1 MRAMREIRG
10 GVIHA
15 PLSRC
20 PPLEGGGAPEP
31 HDRRDLEGV
40 GVGEENDWL

>member
-20 PPLEGGGAPEP
+20 PPLEGGGGPEP
-31 HDRRDLEGV
+31 HDLEGV
-40 GVGEENDWL
+40 GVEEENDWL